1 MIPAVPKTAKTNF
14 EPARKGEQGWAL
26 LGLLLALGVMSIVLS
41 SAIIPNVQMQVQREK
56 EVEMMYRGQQV
67 SEGIARWYNNGALR
81 PIQLI
86 SRPTYGYLTELSK
99 LRDGV
104 TIGVREVKFVRASA
118 MIDPMTSSEWEP
130 VRARDPRIMKFLQA
144 WAAQT
149 LIPIPTQYLLLAA
162 PPTKSV
168 FGEPPKPASP
178 AIVTSPNQ
186 PPVSPETGPGETR
199 PPLVN
204 PVNPGAGQQLRP
216 GQRPNNPDEDDDDD
230 DDDAINDPLGHL
242 FQSSSSGP
250 GQSTVPIVGVAP
262 KRKGKAA
269 TPYFGLENYEDW
281 VFIFIPTVIQG
292 MPQQG
297 IPNQQGRPNQPDGQ
311 RIRPPQISQ

>member
-1 MIPAVPKTAKTNF
+1 MILTTSGMV
-14 EPARKGEQGWAL
+14 ERKLEGTRRGEQGWAL

-41 SAIIPNVQMQVQREK
+41 SSIVPNVQMQVQREK
-56 EVEMMYRGQQV
+56 ETEMMYRGQQM
-67 SEGIARWYNNGALR
+67 SEGIARWYNAGALR
-81 PIQLI
+81 PIQLL
-86 SRPTYGYLTELSK
+86 SRPPYGYLTELDK

-104 TIGVREVKFVRASA
+104 TIGVREVKFVRPSA

-168 FGEPPKPASP
+168 FGEPTTTTPNPNP
-178 AIVTSPNQ
+178 NPNPNQ
-186 PPVSPETGPGETR
+186 RPSGETPPVVNPINPGSGQQPGIR
-199 PPLVN
+199 PP
-204 PVNPGAGQQLRP
+204 GAQRP
-216 GQRPNNPDEDDDDD
+216 GNPNDEDDDDD
-230 DDDAINDPLGHL
+230 DDVVNDPLARL
-242 FQSSSSGP
+242 FETSTTTP
-250 GQSTVPIVGVAP
+250 GQTNVPIVGVAP

-281 VFIFIPTVIQG
+281 VFIYIPQFI
-292 MPQQG
+292 QQG
-297 IPNQQGRPNQPDGQ
+297 PPPPQNQRN
-311 RIRPPQISQ
+311 RPPQVSQ